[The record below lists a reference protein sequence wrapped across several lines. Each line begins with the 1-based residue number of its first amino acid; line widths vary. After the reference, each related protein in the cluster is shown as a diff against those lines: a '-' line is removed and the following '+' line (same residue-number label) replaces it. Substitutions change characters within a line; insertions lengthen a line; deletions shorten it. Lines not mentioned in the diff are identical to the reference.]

1 MYDIGIKPEEAI
13 PMTKEELKELETTA
27 RELTLLY
34 LQKRTE
40 EFTSEE
46 NAVKAYN
53 ESYMKIKGLLLSQ
66 LSF

>member
-13 PMTKEELKELETTA
+13 PMTKEELETTA

>member
-1 MYDIGIKPEEAI
+1 
-13 PMTKEELKELETTA
+13 MTKEELKELETTA

-34 LQKRTE
+34 LQNTKKGIY
-40 EFTSEE
+40 SEE
-46 NAVKAYN
+46 DIVKAYN